1 MGGIFSVY
9 DFNVLTCIFQ
19 IHFYLRYNRC
29 NIVGSLN
36 IPFSNVLYGENKIE
50 NIGQHSNIIKN
61 SHDKITVII
70 GNEETDLELVSYSY
84 LWE

>member
-1 MGGIFSVY
+1 MA
-9 DFNVLTCIFQ
+9 VLVMFLNLQ
-19 IHFYLRYNRC
+19 IYFYSRYNRC

-61 SHDKITVII
+61 NHKKITIVI
-70 GNEETDLELVSYSY
+70 GNEETDLELVSYSNH
-84 LWE
+84 WE